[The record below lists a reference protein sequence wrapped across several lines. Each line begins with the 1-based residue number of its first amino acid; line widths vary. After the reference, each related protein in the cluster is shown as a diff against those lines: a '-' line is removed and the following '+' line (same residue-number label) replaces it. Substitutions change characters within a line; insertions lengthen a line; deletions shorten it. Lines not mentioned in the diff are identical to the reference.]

1 MKPDERRSIL
11 LLEDS
16 ADIARVLTTI
26 LRFEGYDVTHE
37 KDGVRGLE
45 AARQGGWA
53 AIVLDLGLPGLSG
66 WEILA
71 ALEEDGRRHAPVVVV
86 SATAEATRREEALRR
101 GAVEYLVK
109 PVTAEVVAATVNHHA
124 RETPATQSSHS

>member
-1 MKPDERRSIL
+1 VGEAIL
-11 LLEDS
+11 LLEDN

-26 LRFEGYDVTHE
+26 LRLEGYDVRLE
-37 KDGVRGLE
+37 KDGRRGLE
-45 AARQGGWA
+45 AAREGDWK
-53 AIVLDLGLPGLSG
+53 AIVLDLNLPRLSG

-71 ALEEDGRRHAPVVVV
+71 ALEADEAKHAPVIVV

-109 PVTAEVVAATVNHHA
+109 PVTAEVVARTVNQHA
-124 RETPATQSSHS
+124 RHEQRPTA

>member
-1 MKPDERRSIL
+1 MSRPVL
-11 LLEDS
+11 LLEDN

-26 LRFEGYDVTHE
+26 LRFEGYEIRHE
-37 KDGVRGLE
+37 RDGLRGLE
-45 AARQGGWA
+45 AARSQGWS
-53 AIVLDLGLPGLSG
+53 AIVLDLNLPRLSG

-71 ALEEDGRRHAPVVVV
+71 ALEEGGRDHPPVIVV

-109 PVTAEVVAATVNHHA
+109 PVTAEVVARTVNQHA
-124 RETPATQSSHS
+124 REKQTAKTDSPGS